1 MGFHHVLSTVAAGT
15 CAHYKS
21 LAVSVASILVVYCL
35 GTFLFSLFLHPLAKF
50 PGPKLA
56 AWSQWWLSYQEAV
69 KGESLTDI
77 LRSLHATYGE
87 FEYSSLIH
95 FSLANLEKDPL

>member
-1 MGFHHVLSTVAAGT
+1 MGFHHILSIATAEA

-21 LAVSVASILVVYCL
+21 LAVSVASILVVSCL
-35 GTFLFSLFLHPLAKF
+35 STFLFNLFLHPLAKF

-56 AWSQWWLSYQEAV
+56 AWSQWWLSYQEAI
-69 KGESLTDI
+69 KGQSLTDI
-77 LRSLHATYGE
+77 LSSLHATYGE

-95 FSLANLEKDPL
+95 TSLANFEKDPL